1 MKIFRKK
8 YKKELLLSF
17 LLVITTPLIAFFCYN
32 LGKYS
37 NFSDTLEGTL
47 NQYLPVS
54 PVFLISGIIV
64 ARYFIKR

>member
-8 YKKELLLSF
+8 YKKELLLII
-17 LLVITTPLIAFFCYN
+17 LLIIIMPLIAFCYY

-37 NFSDTLEGTL
+37 NFSDTMEGTF

-54 PVFLISGIIV
+54 PVFLIAGIIF
-64 ARYFIKR
+64 ARHFIKH